1 MLYNSKYS
9 FWAVAQYKDYSYIY
23 IEENKYSL
31 SPLDCPVNLVASNL
45 MPIGP
50 TILVEWEE

>member
-1 MLYNSKYS
+1 MLYNSAS
-9 FWAVAQYKDYSYIY
+9 SLWAVAQYKDYRYAY
-23 IEENKYSL
+23 IEKDKYFL
-31 SPLDCPVNLVASNL
+31 HPLDCLVSTVATSL

>member
-9 FWAVAQYKDYSYIY
+9 SWPVGQYKNFSYFY
-23 IEENKYSL
+23 IETGKYSL
-31 SPLDCPVNLVASNL
+31 APLDCAVSKVATSL